1 VSTRSDG
8 FEKVLILQRYS
19 HLFDSGQAPTY
30 AALPLAL
37 LYFAPAPPSKIT
49 MAAR

>member
-1 VSTRSDG
+1 VSTGPEHFRKS
-8 FEKVLILQRYS
+8 LILQRYS